1 MGQVERLAMSKLNKL
16 LLVLPFVLPLLFPL
30 KVLPGVA
37 ADVDEDASGD
47 VNESNV
53 DAKDM
58 NIGLLAM
65 VVYGAFDE
73 SPVFAPKPK
82 SICMAPAVAVGC
94 GIESSRRLSMAGSK
108 DVNELQSKGLVPFDG
123 DATEDDGVEAEV
135 RAECGA
141 GEGTCEKVSRRGDS
155 TGAVADLGIEKV
167 KEPCLRAMFSV

>member
-1 MGQVERLAMSKLNKL
+1 MSKLNML
-16 LLVLPFVLPLLFPL
+16 LLLFPFVLPLLLPL
-30 KVLPGVA
+30 KVPPGVA
-37 ADVDEDASGD
+37 ADVDDDASGEG
-47 VNESNV
+47 NESNV

-73 SPVFAPKPK
+73 SPVLAPKPK

-94 GIESSRRLSMAGSK
+94 GMVSSRRLSMEGSK
-108 DVNELQSKGLVPFDG
+108 DVIELQSRGLVPFGG
-123 DATEDDGVEAEV
+123 DAAEDDGVEAEV

-141 GEGTCEKVSRRGDS
+141 GEGTWEKVSRRGDS
-155 TGAVADLGIEKV
+155 AGAVADLGIEKV